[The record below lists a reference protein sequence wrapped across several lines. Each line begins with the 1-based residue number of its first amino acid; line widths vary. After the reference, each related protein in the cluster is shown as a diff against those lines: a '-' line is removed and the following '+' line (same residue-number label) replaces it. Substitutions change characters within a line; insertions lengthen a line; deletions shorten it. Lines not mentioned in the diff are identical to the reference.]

1 MINDFEKLRGKLHE
15 AIDVYGLDSEKTNK
29 ISRRYN
35 ELVNDYYQN
44 ERQYHEDN
52 LMYIKYLESIQCLR
66 KITKDFMKFPTT
78 NEWNHF
84 GFQEAYISEIQ
95 KVNGG
100 FQFTLDNVT
109 IEPDN
114 SKNRDIRQM
123 RANELYVTI
132 QDAEI
137 ERLVEE
143 GYKVYNANGQLMEQ
157 YEDRDI
163 ASENYNEILKSLTD
177 GESCIYALEK
187 KDDVYIFT
195 IDASSERTYVLYMK
209 GTRDIEQWNRF
220 LNK

>member
-1 MINDFEKLRGKLHE
+1 MK
-15 AIDVYGLDSEKTNK
+15 
-29 ISRRYN
+29 
-35 ELVNDYYQN
+35 YQ
-44 ERQYHEDN
+44 
-52 LMYIKYLESIQCLR
+52 
-66 KITKDFMKFPTT
+66 TT

-132 QDAEI
+132 QEAEI

-163 ASENYNEILKSLTD
+163 APENYNEILKSLTD

>member
-1 MINDFEKLRGKLHE
+1 MK
-15 AIDVYGLDSEKTNK
+15 
-29 ISRRYN
+29 
-35 ELVNDYYQN
+35 YQ
-44 ERQYHEDN
+44 
-52 LMYIKYLESIQCLR
+52 
-66 KITKDFMKFPTT
+66 TT

-163 ASENYNEILKSLTD
+163 ASKNYNEILKSLTD

>member
-1 MINDFEKLRGKLHE
+1 MK
-15 AIDVYGLDSEKTNK
+15 
-29 ISRRYN
+29 
-35 ELVNDYYQN
+35 YQ
-44 ERQYHEDN
+44 
-52 LMYIKYLESIQCLR
+52 
-66 KITKDFMKFPTT
+66 TT

-132 QDAEI
+132 QDVEI

-163 ASENYNEILKSLTD
+163 APENYNEILKSLTD

>member
-1 MINDFEKLRGKLHE
+1 MK
-15 AIDVYGLDSEKTNK
+15 
-29 ISRRYN
+29 
-35 ELVNDYYQN
+35 YQ
-44 ERQYHEDN
+44 
-52 LMYIKYLESIQCLR
+52 
-66 KITKDFMKFPTT
+66 TT

-132 QDAEI
+132 QDVEI
-137 ERLVEE
+137 ERLGEE

-163 ASENYNEILKSLTD
+163 APENYNEILKSLTD

>member
-1 MINDFEKLRGKLHE
+1 MK
-15 AIDVYGLDSEKTNK
+15 
-29 ISRRYN
+29 
-35 ELVNDYYQN
+35 YQ
-44 ERQYHEDN
+44 
-52 LMYIKYLESIQCLR
+52 
-66 KITKDFMKFPTT
+66 TT

-143 GYKVYNANGQLMEQ
+143 GYKVYNTNGQLMEQ

>member
-1 MINDFEKLRGKLHE
+1 MK
-15 AIDVYGLDSEKTNK
+15 
-29 ISRRYN
+29 
-35 ELVNDYYQN
+35 YQ
-44 ERQYHEDN
+44 
-52 LMYIKYLESIQCLR
+52 
-66 KITKDFMKFPTT
+66 TT

-137 ERLVEE
+137 ERL
-143 GYKVYNANGQLMEQ
+143 K
-157 YEDRDI
+157 
-163 ASENYNEILKSLTD
+163 
-177 GESCIYALEK
+177 
-187 KDDVYIFT
+187 YIM
-195 IDASSERTYVLYMK
+195 RT
-209 GTRDIEQWNRF
+209 GS
-220 LNK
+220 

>member
-1 MINDFEKLRGKLHE
+1 MK
-15 AIDVYGLDSEKTNK
+15 
-29 ISRRYN
+29 
-35 ELVNDYYQN
+35 YQ
-44 ERQYHEDN
+44 
-52 LMYIKYLESIQCLR
+52 
-66 KITKDFMKFPTT
+66 TT

>member
-1 MINDFEKLRGKLHE
+1 MK
-15 AIDVYGLDSEKTNK
+15 
-29 ISRRYN
+29 
-35 ELVNDYYQN
+35 YQ
-44 ERQYHEDN
+44 
-52 LMYIKYLESIQCLR
+52 
-66 KITKDFMKFPTT
+66 TT

-163 ASENYNEILKSLTD
+163 APENYNEILKSLTD

-187 KDDVYIFT
+187 NDDVYIFT

>member
-1 MINDFEKLRGKLHE
+1 MK
-15 AIDVYGLDSEKTNK
+15 
-29 ISRRYN
+29 
-35 ELVNDYYQN
+35 YQ
-44 ERQYHEDN
+44 
-52 LMYIKYLESIQCLR
+52 
-66 KITKDFMKFPTT
+66 TT

-163 ASENYNEILKSLTD
+163 APENYNEILKSLTD

-209 GTRDIEQWNRF
+209 GTRDIAQWNWF
-220 LNK
+220 LN

>member
-1 MINDFEKLRGKLHE
+1 MK
-15 AIDVYGLDSEKTNK
+15 
-29 ISRRYN
+29 
-35 ELVNDYYQN
+35 YQ
-44 ERQYHEDN
+44 
-52 LMYIKYLESIQCLR
+52 
-66 KITKDFMKFPTT
+66 TT

-163 ASENYNEILKSLTD
+163 APENYNEILKSLTD

-209 GTRDIEQWNRF
+209 GTRDIEHWNRF

>member
-1 MINDFEKLRGKLHE
+1 M
-15 AIDVYGLDSEKTNK
+15 
-29 ISRRYN
+29 
-35 ELVNDYYQN
+35 
-44 ERQYHEDN
+44 
-52 LMYIKYLESIQCLR
+52 
-66 KITKDFMKFPTT
+66 
-78 NEWNHF
+78 
-84 GFQEAYISEIQ
+84 
-95 KVNGG
+95 NGG

-163 ASENYNEILKSLTD
+163 ASKNYNEILKSLTD

>member
-1 MINDFEKLRGKLHE
+1 MK
-15 AIDVYGLDSEKTNK
+15 
-29 ISRRYN
+29 
-35 ELVNDYYQN
+35 YQ
-44 ERQYHEDN
+44 
-52 LMYIKYLESIQCLR
+52 
-66 KITKDFMKFPTT
+66 TT

-163 ASENYNEILKSLTD
+163 APENYNEILKSLTD